1 MHVVKQTISKVDLNC
16 KTTDSK
22 SQYYGNTPFIG
33 KKNAFLYLSTKTTV
47 GFSSQY
53 LSTMLSFFI
62 LSRMF
67 LSYGCKWSHII
78 FERKLE
84 ELNLNTKWSI
94 PR

>member
-1 MHVVKQTISKVDLNC
+1 MHVVKQTINKVDLNC

-22 SQYYGNTPFIG
+22 SQYYGNTSFLG

-47 GFSSQY
+47 GFSSHY

-67 LSYGCKWSHII
+67 LSYGCK
-78 FERKLE
+78 
-84 ELNLNTKWSI
+84 
-94 PR
+94 